1 MKQKISGKFI
11 AMAAGE
17 ILKHVSAA
25 TLLNIQKQDPHPT
38 FKAFTIAHEGESSGR
53 FIDRNVQGKQNWFRD
68 AITKLHN
75 RIDEGLKIFHLH
87 NEDSSHDN
95 RIAIGEVVGKGLQE
109 INNKLHNFVVTYITP
124 EFKDLPL
131 DVASIEA
138 DVVYSKTSEGINIDD
153 IANISGIAL
162 GNSAN
167 NIPGFPGATLLG
179 CIQAFAKENSEKGD
193 KSMTLEEIRAAI
205 AGGKYR
211 PSDVF
216 SESELKNDALVA
228 NAIKAE
234 YEHRQRTD
242 KAFDEYKKT
251 AEKQIS
257 DLKSAN
263 VLGTV
268 DKMFAAIATRRNLDD
283 KQKVFIEKQLP
294 KFAVKEP
301 EKVEIELDSFV
312 DNGLKEYAEIT
323 KLITGKEPDPV
334 ANNKNAPAGDSK
346 SGNTNDESD
355 YTNPE
360 KNDFIPK

>member
-75 RIDEGLKIFHLH
+75 RIEEGLKIFHLH
-87 NEDSSHDN
+87 NDDSSHDN

-124 EFKDLPL
+124 EFRDLPL

-193 KSMTLEEIRAAI
+193 KSMTLDEIRTAI
-205 AGGKYR
+205 ISGKYK
-211 PSDVF
+211 PSDIF
-216 SESELKNDALVA
+216 GEGELKNDAIVA
-228 NAIKAE
+228 NAIRAE

-251 AEKQIS
+251 AEKQIA
-257 DLKSAN
+257 DLKTEN
-263 VLGTV
+263 VSSKVSKVFSTI
-268 DKMFAAIATRRNLDD
+268 AARRNLDD
-283 KQKVFIEKQLP
+283 KQKAFVEKQLS
-294 KFAVKEP
+294 KFSVKEVDKI
-301 EKVEIELDSFV
+301 ETELDSFV
-312 DNGLKEYAEIT
+312 DDGLKEFAEVT
-323 KLITGKEPDPV
+323 KLITGKEPE
-334 ANNKNAPAGDSK
+334 NSQNKNAPAGDQKSK
-346 SGNTNDESD
+346 TNSEESD
-355 YTNPE
+355 TYTDPE